1 MAGLRSG
8 DWIVA
13 VDNQPTATVDD
24 LHRRLAGVPLGVSM
38 KVAAIRG
45 AATFDALVTP
55 SEAL

>member
-13 VDNQPTATVDD
+13 VDGQTTATVDD
-24 LHRRLAGVPLGVSM
+24 LHRRLAGITLGVSL
-38 KVAAIRG
+38 KVAVIRG
-45 AATFDALVTP
+45 SATLDALVTP